1 MSHLQSL
8 GNETETLTQCSTI
21 PASAVAH
28 AAVFT
33 VAKRS
38 DPPDWWKQTR
48 QEIEDLRDLEENWDS
63 YDANPI
69 QTASV
74 IFALGTMKYLAGI
87 VGVPQPTVGATP
99 AGQVGL
105 SWDAGDW
112 SLDATIRED
121 GTIHYVYLYE
131 SDHSRDV
138 ENSTR
143 YVDELLAFL
152 TKL

>member
-1 MSHLQSL
+1 MS
-8 GNETETLTQCSTI
+8 ETETLTQCFTI
-21 PASAVAH
+21 PASAIAP
-28 AAVFT
+28 AAVYT

-38 DPPDWWKQTR
+38 DPPEWWKQTR
-48 QEIEDLRDLEENWDS
+48 QEIENLRDLEKNWDS
-63 YDANPI
+63 YDAYPI
-69 QTASV
+69 HPFSIIV
-74 IFALGTMKYLAGI
+74 ALRSMKYLSGF
-87 VGVPQPTVGATP
+87 VGVTQPTVGATP